1 MTSNTGSI
9 ADFHPA
15 DINYNPAIR
24 RHRGRPAAYRH
35 SPLSSLL
42 DPEASRAPE
51 TPATDRSNRPRLTI
65 QTLDFSNPPEPAG
78 DEADTPHPSQDD
90 DFSSTDEVLD
100 SYYDSPS
107 PSPPATANKFE
118 SDCPVSPTDGN
129 DCSTGDDPL
138 SPVSPIDGPST
149 VGPHVRFADDPHP
162 KTLLT
167 PLQQQRETLRNL
179 LRNFD
184 RHILEPGVGEP
195 QWMRFRGAL
204 QPAVHTLATDQII
217 HALKQHLPSV
227 QETLSQNAQL
237 RGALAETQG
246 RQDANEVE
254 LERLQE
260 ENRGLRGALDQLQV
274 AGEES
279 EHIKDLTLESE
290 QTKIELEKTQKELQE
305 SFDEREIDE
314 GNFRF
319 EITAAEEALATLQ
332 REHDAVLADRQVLR
346 TQAQQTTHSLQLAQQ
361 ELRDAGQE
369 ALALRGHLQKAQTT
383 STATTN
389 QITMLER
396 QVIDSHDVVLNLR
409 EQIFNLESRQAKEKQ
424 REKSS
429 DTETT
434 EAKRTDLSH
443 SPDSP
448 EPSTPPATEPTHF
461 PFPPTEDTTAP
472 PSPALSPLEQAR
484 RDLLADRR
492 NIASIIDP
500 LAASAYST
508 RRLSRPAIHHTTAS
522 GLAGSQILQAIRDH
536 LPDVRERQSI
546 KAAYRC
552 LQLRSAD
559 DEKLIDQLRGTAA
572 NNQRGIDIWKTR
584 VQILEGKQRE
594 QEEEEQVV
602 QLTPATVDVGTST
615 TTEEI
620 VDMEAYTAIRDDLR
634 ETRTQLAALK
644 RQHDAL
650 VLAAADDDEARTA
663 QLQSAQHDVAR
674 LQDEATTLH
683 QALDAATTTGHQ
695 HTDRIRSL
703 DAQLHFAQL
712 DVARLQDDSATLR
725 HALDGAAAT
734 AAAAAATT
742 EIRHT
747 DRIQFLEWQLAQ
759 QRAEI
764 ESLHARRLA
773 DADAN
778 TTAGAVSGRI
788 GNAEKEGVGPV
799 DFMAFWTVLLAGV
812 LFAWW
817 VAGGEVSLS
826 SVLGLVGLSVCA
838 VVGTVGVGVWRGEFV
853 VVHA

>member
-15 DINYNPAIR
+15 DINYDPAIR
-24 RHRGRPAAYRH
+24 RHRGRPAAYRR
-35 SPLSSLL
+35 SPLSSPL
-42 DPEASRAPE
+42 DLEASSAPE

-65 QTLDFSNPPEPAG
+65 QTFDYSTASEPAA

-90 DFSSTDEVLD
+90 GFSSTDEVLD

-107 PSPPATANKFE
+107 PPATEKKFE

-129 DCSTGDDPL
+129 DRSTGDKPL
-138 SPVSPIDGPST
+138 SPVSPIDGPT
-149 VGPHVRFADDPHP
+149 TAGPHVRFADDPHP
-162 KTLLT
+162 KTPLT

-179 LRNFD
+179 LRKFD
-184 RHILEPGVGEP
+184 THILEPGVGEP

-237 RGALAETQG
+237 RGALAETHG
-246 RQDANEVE
+246 RQDANE
-254 LERLQE
+254 LEMKRLQE

-274 AGEES
+274 TGEES

-290 QTKIELEKTQKELQE
+290 QTKIELEKTLKELQE

-346 TQAQQTTHSLQLAQQ
+346 TQAQQTSHSLQRAQQ
-361 ELRDAGQE
+361 EARDAGQE
-369 ALALRGHLQKAQTT
+369 ALALRGQLQEAQAT
-383 STATTN
+383 STATAD
-389 QITMLER
+389 QIAMLER
-396 QVIDSHDVVLNLR
+396 QVVDSHDVVLNLR
-409 EQIFNLESRQAKEKQ
+409 EQILNLESRQAQEKQ
-424 REKSS
+424 RDDSS

-434 EAKRTDLSH
+434 EDKRTDLSH

-448 EPSTPPATEPTHF
+448 EPSTPPATGPTHF
-461 PFPPTEDTTAP
+461 PFPPTEATTT
-472 PSPALSPLEQAR
+472 SSSSTSTLSPLERAR

-508 RRLSRPAIHHTTAS
+508 RRLSRPAIHNTTAS
-522 GLAGSQILQAIRDH
+522 GLAGSQIVQAIRDH

-546 KAAYRC
+546 KTAYRR

-594 QEEEEQVV
+594 QEEEDQIV

-650 VLAAADDDEARTA
+650 VLAAAADDEARPA

-674 LQDEATTLH
+674 LQDEATALRH
-683 QALDAATTTGHQ
+683 ALDAATTTGHQ

-712 DVARLQDDSATLR
+712 DVARLQDDSVTLR

-734 AAAAAATT
+734 AAAT

-764 ESLHARRLA
+764 ESLHACRLA
-773 DADAN
+773 DADAT
-778 TTAGAVSGRI
+778 TTAGAVSGQI
-788 GNAEKEGVGPV
+788 EAAEEEGAGPV

-817 VAGGEVSLS
+817 VAGGEVSVS
-826 SVLGLVGLSVCA
+826 RVLGLVGLSVCA
-838 VVGTVGVGVWRGEFV
+838 VVWTVGVGVWRGEFV
-853 VVHA
+853 VVHV